1 MEGEMVGLGVWAATS
16 RSMMRSWSLGG
27 LADDGGRG
35 GGGREVPVAEARDAV
50 GEFASGLECGIDD
63 RFDVYVWEFVREES
77 A

>member
-1 MEGEMVGLGVWAATS
+1 MMGEG
-16 RSMMRSWSLGG
+16 
-27 LADDGGRG
+27 GGRG
-35 GGGREVPVAEARDAV
+35 GGGREGPVAEARDAV